1 MGEVP
6 EVRLSLL
13 LHTIIRDTRN
23 GRGTGK
29 RADDRRIE
37 RLNEEADEGTRYK
50 VLWVARH
57 GQGVHNV
64 VCPPPLLH
72 LSLLWPYPLL
82 ALEIVHKAQKLIFRL
97 KRNMELQLGI
107 VNGHY

>member
-6 EVRLSLL
+6 EVRSSLVF
-13 LHTIIRDTRN
+13 HTIIRDTWN

-37 RLNEEADEGTRYK
+37 RLNEEADDGTRYK

-64 VCPPPLLH
+64 VCPPPVPH
-72 LSLLWPYPLL
+72 SPLL
-82 ALEIVHKAQKLIFRL
+82 
-97 KRNMELQLGI
+97 
-107 VNGHY
+107 

>member
-6 EVRLSLL
+6 EVRLSLIF
-13 LHTIIRDTRN
+13 HTIIRDTWR

-29 RADDRRIE
+29 VADDRRIE
-37 RLNEEADEGTRYK
+37 RLNEEADDGTRYK

-64 VCPPPLLH
+64 VCSPPLLH
-72 LSLLWPYPLL
+72 LRLLYGYPLVSHQ
-82 ALEIVHKAQKLIFRL
+82 IVHEVQKLMFRL
-97 KRNMELQLGI
+97 KRNMGLQLGI
-107 VNGHY
+107 GNGLY

>member
-6 EVRLSLL
+6 EVRLSLIF
-13 LHTIIRDTRN
+13 HTIICDTWN

-29 RADDRRIE
+29 VADDRRIE
-37 RLNEEADEGTRYK
+37 RLNEEAGDGTSYK

-64 VCPPPLLH
+64 VSSSHLLH
-72 LSLLWPYPLL
+72 LHLL
-82 ALEIVHKAQKLIFRL
+82 
-97 KRNMELQLGI
+97 
-107 VNGHY
+107 